1 MTSTAEVSAGPA
13 PMVVAY
19 GTGKPPAEAAGL
31 VNLPRV
37 QLHLGEVLR
46 LNSEEFDLPPPV
58 IGQETVAPDIR
69 LADHLKHLSGGWNR
83 TAVRFIDGYFAHL
96 RAVIAD
102 HRQEIA
108 QRLGPVAGLFA
119 PEDMLYSAPLP
130 LPRTLLPL
138 PSDSGGDEHIPVD
151 MFFWLGG
158 YAEAVLFAPSTLM
171 PAAERRR
178 RERLAAAGIRV
189 TCLPAGDI
197 ARPETFAAL
206 LGETGGAFWRD
217 DALPV
222 APGAPRLP
230 AF

>member
-1 MTSTAEVSAGPA
+1 MTPTAEAPAGPA

-37 QLHLGEVLR
+37 RLHPGEVLR

-58 IGQETVAPDIR
+58 VGQEMVATDIR

-83 TAVRFIDGYFAHL
+83 IAVLFIDGYFAHL

-108 QRLGPVAGLFA
+108 RRLGPVAGLFA

-130 LPRTLLPL
+130 LPRAQLP
-138 PSDSGGDEHIPVD
+138 PAESGGSEHVPVD
-151 MFFWLGG
+151 VFFWLGG
-158 YAEAVLFAPSTLM
+158 YAEAVLFAPSALM

-178 RERLAAAGIRV
+178 RERLAAAGIRF
-189 TCLPAGDI
+189 TCLTAGDI
-197 ARPETFAAL
+197 ARPATFAAL

-217 DALPV
+217 DALPI

>member
-1 MTSTAEVSAGPA
+1 MTPAAEAPSGPV

-19 GTGKPPAEAAGL
+19 GASKPPAEAAGL

-37 QLHLGEVLR
+37 RLHPGEVLR
-46 LNSEEFDLPPPV
+46 LNSEDFELPLPV
-58 IGQETVAPDIR
+58 IGQEKVATDLC
-69 LADHLKHLSGGWNR
+69 LADHLKHLSGGWNG

-96 RAVIAD
+96 RRVVAD
-102 HRQEIA
+102 HREEIA
-108 QRLGPVAGLFA
+108 RRLGPLAGLFA

-130 LPRTLLPL
+130 LPRALLPL
-138 PSDSGGDEHIPVD
+138 PAEGGGTEPIPVD

-158 YAEAVLFAPSTLM
+158 YAEAVLFAPSALM

-178 RERLAAAGIRV
+178 RACLAAAGIHF
-189 TCLPAGDI
+189 TCLTAGDI
-197 ARPETFAAL
+197 GRPETFAAL

-217 DALPV
+217 ETLPV